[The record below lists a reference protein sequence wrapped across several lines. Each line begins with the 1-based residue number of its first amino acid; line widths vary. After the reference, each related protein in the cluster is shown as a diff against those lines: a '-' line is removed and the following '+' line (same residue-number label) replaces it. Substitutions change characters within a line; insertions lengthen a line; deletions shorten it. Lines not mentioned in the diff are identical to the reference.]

1 MKSKKVSTCLDENKP
16 LIKKLQCVSFDF
28 CRFITF
34 EYTKKKKKSNC
45 NV

>member
-16 LIKKLQCVSFDF
+16 LIKISSVFPF
-28 CRFITF
+28 ICRFITF